1 MALCLSGSQDIFEDI
16 RSDAWSMVIFPLK
29 AARASTAVDDMN
41 PQASV
46 KQEAHSSTAI
56 A

>member
-1 MALCLSGSQDIFEDI
+1 MALCLSGSQDISKIFEVM
-16 RSDAWSMVIFPLK
+16 RGVVLLK

-46 KQEAHSSTAI
+46 KQEAHSSTTI
-56 A
+56 S

>member
-16 RSDAWSMVIFPLK
+16 RSDAWSMVFFSK